1 MPDPAAAAGL
11 HSGGFADAAP
21 GARASGLG
29 PSGAREPGGS
39 VPGSGAS
46 SSTAPGPD
54 PSGSRAPGL
63 SPPGASLS
71 GLLPVAGQ
79 DAVVRRTRDGWRV
92 GDDEL
97 PDLTCAMVLADLLA
111 AELPTEIQPAVPAAP
126 SAPPYTSQPDTGQP
140 DTSRPDT
147 VAAGGRLAGRPDGR
161 RPAGKRAA
169 GERAGVEEEAHRL
182 RTTVGQLEHALT
194 ARIRV
199 EQAIG
204 VLAERHRIHP
214 RQAFEQLRSAARN
227 RGRRVIDIAAD
238 VVASASNPLLQLPEE
253 LSRQRSAPRH
263 SAKHSRRVLRS
274 E

>member
-1 MPDPAAAAGL
+1 MSKKRRRTLSSVAEPAPLPDGHVSGDSPEASPGAVPAAAVF
-11 HSGGFADAAP
+11 SGEPPA
-21 GARASGLG
+21 
-29 PSGAREPGGS
+29 PSGVRPATPEE
-39 VPGSGAS
+39 
-46 SSTAPGPD
+46 
-54 PSGSRAPGL
+54 
-63 SPPGASLS
+63 
-71 GLLPVAGQ
+71 
-79 DAVVRRTRDGWRV
+79 AVVRRTADGWRV

-111 AELPTEIQPAVPAAP
+111 AELPTDIQPAVPAAP
-126 SAPPYTSQPDTGQP
+126 PAGPPR
-140 DTSRPDT
+140 SRPPSPEGP
-147 VAAGGRLAGRPDGR
+147 VAD
-161 RPAGKRAA
+161 
-169 GERAGVEEEAHRL
+169 EARRL

-194 ARIRV
+194 ARIRI

-204 VLAERHRIHP
+204 VLAERHRIRP

-263 SAKHSRRVLRS
+263 AAARNPRRVLRS

>member
-1 MPDPAAAAGL
+1 MSKKRHRTGSRLPDLATEPGQD
-11 HSGGFADAAP
+11 SGGLSGAAFASPAP
-21 GARASGLG
+21 GAHACDAHASDARASD
-29 PSGAREPGGS
+29 AR
-39 VPGSGAS
+39 AS
-46 SSTAPGPD
+46 DAGRS
-54 PSGSRAPGL
+54 
-63 SPPGASLS
+63 PGASLS
-71 GLLPVAGQ
+71 GPDPSGGVWAGAVPGQ
-79 DAVVRRTRDGWRV
+79 DAVVRRTADGWRV
-92 GDDEL
+92 GDDDL

-111 AELPTEIQPAVPAAP
+111 AELPTEIQPAIPAA
-126 SAPPYTSQPDTGQP
+126 ATPPPGVPQPDPAHATA
-140 DTSRPDT
+140 RPADGSP
-147 VAAGGRLAGRPDGR
+147 ADGRPARR
-161 RPAGKRAA
+161 RPASGRPA
-169 GERAGVEEEAHRL
+169 VEEEAHRL

-204 VLAERHRIHP
+204 VLAERHRIRP

-263 SAKHSRRVLRS
+263 TPRHSRRVLRS

>member
-1 MPDPAAAAGL
+1 MSRKRQRTRSRVPDLAAGAGQGWSEFPEAAAA
-11 HSGGFADAAP
+11 SAAP
-21 GARASGLG
+21 EAHSEGTRA
-29 PSGAREPGGS
+29 PS
-39 VPGSGAS
+39 AS
-46 SSTAPGPD
+46 ASASAFP
-54 PSGSRAPGL
+54 APGL
-63 SPPGASLS
+63 
-71 GLLPVAGQ
+71 
-79 DAVVRRTRDGWRV
+79 DAVVRRTADGWRV

-111 AELPTEIQPAVPAAP
+111 AELPTEVQPAIRPAPSGVRDDTVPLRSVDRRPPRAKPERERPAA
-126 SAPPYTSQPDTGQP
+126 APPTM
-140 DTSRPDT
+140 
-147 VAAGGRLAGRPDGR
+147 
-161 RPAGKRAA
+161 
-169 GERAGVEEEAHRL
+169 EEEAHRL

-204 VLAERHRIHP
+204 VLAERHRIRP

-238 VVASASNPLLQLPEE
+238 VVASATNPLLQLPEE

-263 SAKHSRRVLRS
+263 GGRHSRRALRP